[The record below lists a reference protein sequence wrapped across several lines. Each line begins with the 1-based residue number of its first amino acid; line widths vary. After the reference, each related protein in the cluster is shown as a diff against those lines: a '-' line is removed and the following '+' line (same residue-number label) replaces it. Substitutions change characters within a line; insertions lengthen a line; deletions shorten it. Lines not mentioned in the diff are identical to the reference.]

1 MTPPVTN
8 NDRPSG
14 KWIAAAAVAATLV
27 VLLALFFVSK
37 WRSHT
42 IVVGTIDYVVENL
55 ATRSG
60 ISPFLVRGIVIL
72 VTIPFFWAVAKYTH
86 WMLWLHGVRPSLKL
100 YRNPYGI
107 IIVSYVGLFFIAMY
121 FASRDAYAYKWCA
134 DTPEGIR
141 TFDSAGIDP
150 VYGIAAKPCTFDQIV
165 ALRQKERP
173 FEGPRRIEN
182 IDVRQFTFFDP
193 ITGKPRV
200 WYYKLADGTY
210 AFYDKAGKYP
220 GSGEDLLPID
230 QTTIQ
235 NAVRLQEGAQ
245 ARARSLESERA
256 TEPYIDTSVTRG
268 NQIAVLI
275 FPKDQQEAAKGADQ
289 MVASAL
295 SEQSFTTTLTFFRP
309 AFVSEGRARRLFSG
323 DWSGIKDLEI
333 GNRVRYV
340 ILGESNATFE
350 SSSQFEGL
358 VTTNVSLDLKCL
370 SPATHQGCGSRKIT
384 ATGAG
389 YSKDASL
396 QNALEKAHPELVSFA
411 RLIPR

>member
-1 MTPPVTN
+1 MEHTSS
-8 NDRPSG
+8 DRSSQR
-14 KWIAAAAVAATLV
+14 WIAVATLAATLV
-27 VLLALFFVSK
+27 VVLALFFVSK

-42 IVVGTIDYVVENL
+42 ILIGTIDYVVENL

-86 WMLWLHGVRPSLKL
+86 WMLWLHGVRPSLGL

-121 FASRDAYAYKWCA
+121 FANQHTIVGHKWCA
-134 DTPEGIR
+134 ETPEGIR
-141 TFDSAGIDP
+141 TFDAPGKDP
-150 VYGIAAKPCTFDQIV
+150 VYGLPLEPCTFEQAEIIKGSV
-165 ALRQKERP
+165 
-173 FEGPRRIEN
+173 PRRMEIPN
-182 IDVRQFTFFDP
+182 PRQFDFYYP
-193 ITGKPRV
+193 TGKPRI
-200 WYYKLADGTY
+200 WYHKLVDGTY
-210 AFYDKAGKYP
+210 VFYDKAGKYP

-235 NAVRLQEGAQ
+235 NAIRLQDSAQ
-245 ARARSLESERA
+245 ANARRLESEKA
-256 TEPYIDTSVTRG
+256 TEPYIDTSATRGTG

-275 FPKDQQEAAKGADQ
+275 FPKDQQGAVKGADE
-289 MVASAL
+289 MLASAL
-295 SEQSFTTTLTFFRP
+295 SERGFTTTLTFFKP

-323 DWSGIKDLEI
+323 DWGGIKDLET
-333 GNRVRYV
+333 GGRVRYV

-358 VTTNVSLDLKCL
+358 VTTNVNLDLKCL
-370 SPATHQGCGSRKIT
+370 NATTHGECGARKIA

-396 QNALEKAHPELVSFA
+396 QNALEKAHPELESFA
-411 RLIPR
+411 QLIPR